1 MTVEELKTN
10 SKVPKKNKDKETAHS
25 TKLDAQAIQAEDEE
39 EAPKPQSESKKSKKK
54 NNNASLDQD
63 DLTAGLNLDGVKQ
76 KYGKANEKAFLE
88 GEIEKFNEENRK
100 ELYQDLSNFNVV
112 DSNLVSSN
120 CIE

>member
-1 MTVEELKTN
+1 LKSG
-10 SKVPKKNKDKETAHS
+10 SKVPKNKNKDAPLS
-25 TKLDAQAIQAEDEE
+25 SKLDAQVIQNEDEE
-39 EAPKPQSESKKSKKK
+39 EAPKTQSESKKNKKK
-54 NNNASLDQD
+54 NNSSLDKD

-112 DSNLVSSN
+112 DSSLVIFSL
-120 CIE
+120 